1 MFTPFFVFL
10 TAIIAAILGFMNGCL
25 TQIHRA
31 KHDHQ
36 DDAMLFVSF
45 FCLFTTTVTVVTL
58 ATLLVQC

>member
-10 TAIIAAILGFMNGCL
+10 TAIIAAILGFMNGCI
-25 TQIHRA
+25 TQIHQA

-36 DDAMLFVSF
+36 DDSMLFASF

-58 ATLLVQC
+58 ATLLVQG

>member
-1 MFTPFFVFL
+1 MFTQFFVFL
-10 TAIIAAILGFMNGCL
+10 TSIIAAILGFMNGCI

-31 KHDHQ
+31 KNDHG

-58 ATLLVQC
+58 ATLLVQG